1 MKKGKVISGKKIFAA
16 IALAAAVI
24 IIMII
29 IFSSISL
36 SDSGD
41 NASAN
46 VETAAD
52 VSGSSVYDST
62 EEYEAPSVTTE
73 SAVPESETVTET
85 APAHA
90 ETTVPESTA
99 VTDSE
104 AVSEENSR
112 QTTESASDESE
123 IAQYSDTSPEN
134 ALSESDDVIRL
145 VIDLTADTEK
155 MNKIFASVIEQ
166 NAEKLENIVEYGDKF
181 CTHYISVKND
191 LKVHEAV
198 LEELRIL
205 SNAIC
210 DGETDDYEKVRKIA
224 YWVAENVYYNEVAA
238 STSVNEE
245 TISLETVLET
255 KTATCAGYSN
265 LFSALCNMQDI
276 YCINMRGGTC
286 AAVTSDE
293 FLLYAPVNHEW
304 NAVKLAGKWIFV
316 DTAWLS
322 NNKYTDNGY
331 QKSNSFDD
339 IYFGMSL
346 ELMSYEHRIDLVD
359 YRNFRSSVNAF
370 DENGRWAE

>member
-1 MKKGKVISGKKIFAA
+1 MEKGTVNSRKIVFAA
-16 IALAAAVI
+16 IAFAAVVI
-24 IIMII
+24 IILIL

-41 NASAN
+41 NASAD
-46 VETAAD
+46 VGTETNG
-52 VSGSSVYDST
+52 SISSVYDASMESENFSRQSDST
-62 EEYEAPSVTTE
+62 VA
-73 SAVPESETVTET
+73 ESETVTDST
-85 APAHA
+85 APVTEDNYQTAA
-90 ETTVPESTA
+90 E
-99 VTDSE
+99 SE
-104 AVSEENSR
+104 ADNETDF
-112 QTTESASDESE
+112 QG
-123 IAQYSDTSPEN
+123 
-134 ALSESDDVIRL
+134 SDDVIRL
-145 VIDLTADTEK
+145 VLDLTEDTE
-155 MNKIFASVIEQ
+155 NLNRIFASVIEQ
-166 NAEKLENIVEYGDKF
+166 NAAKLENVIEYGDKF
-181 CTHYISVKND
+181 CTNYVSVKDD

-198 LEELRIL
+198 LEELRVL

-210 DGETDDYEKVRKIA
+210 DGENDDYEKVRKIA

-286 AAVTSDE
+286 AAVTTDS
-293 FLLYAPVNHEW
+293 FLLSAPVNHEW
-304 NAVKLAGKWIFV
+304 NAVKLDGKWVFV

-322 NNKYTDNGY
+322 NNKYTNNGY
-331 QKSNSFDD
+331 QKSNGFDN

-370 DENGRWAE
+370 DETGHWSE

>member
-1 MKKGKVISGKKIFAA
+1 MKKGTVNSRKIIFAA
-16 IALAAAVI
+16 IALTAVVI
-24 IIMII
+24 IILIL
-29 IFSSISL
+29 IFGSVFL

-41 NASAN
+41 NASAD
-46 VETAAD
+46 VGTETD
-52 VSGSSVYDST
+52 GSVSSVY
-62 EEYEAPSVTTE
+62 EAPKESESFSVQSD
-73 SAVPESETVTET
+73 SAVSEIRTLT
-85 APAHA
+85 
-90 ETTVPESTA
+90 ESTA
-99 VTDSE
+99 VYTESTSAESE
-104 AVSEENSR
+104 APADENNF
-112 QTTESASDESE
+112 QG
-123 IAQYSDTSPEN
+123 
-134 ALSESDDVIRL
+134 SDDVVRL
-145 VIDLTADTEK
+145 VIDLTEDTENL
-155 MNKIFASVIEQ
+155 NKIYASIIEQ
-166 NAEKLENIVEYGDKF
+166 NFGKLENVVEYGDKF
-181 CTHYISVKND
+181 CTNYVSVKND

-198 LEELRIL
+198 LEELRVL

-210 DGETDDYEKVRKIA
+210 DGENDDYEKVRKIA

-286 AAVTSDE
+286 AAVTTDA
-293 FLLYAPVNHEW
+293 FLISAPVNHEW
-304 NAVKLAGKWIFV
+304 NAVKLDGEWVFV

-322 NNKYTDNGY
+322 NNKYTNNGY
-331 QKSNSFDD
+331 QKSNSFDN

-359 YRNFRSSVNAF
+359 YRNFKSSVNAF